1 MEIERKFWLTDF
13 PTQYPELVHL
23 ETDQGY
29 LVNDPVTVRIRS
41 SRNLGTGEST
51 YILCIKSRGT
61 LSRHEV
67 ETPILPEQFEELASL
82 LEHPMVHKD
91 YHAYRLPD
99 GHVLE
104 CSVVDHG
111 AFSYAEVEFESE
123 EEARAWEPLPFL
135 GPELTYDKRFTMLS
149 YYRNRRVPPLEELG
163 GEGQGIGMPQE
174 RPSQEYTASGRADER
189 EVQRRQR

>member
-1 MEIERKFWLTDF
+1 MEIERKFWITSF

-29 LVNDPVTVRIRS
+29 LAHRPVSVRIRR
-41 SRNLGTGEST
+41 SRNVNTGECT
-51 YILCIKSRGT
+51 YILCIKSQGT

-67 ETPILPEQFEELASL
+67 ETDLLPEQFDELASML
-82 LEHPMVHKD
+82 DQPMVHKD

-111 AFSYAEVEFESE
+111 AFSYAEVEFASE
-123 EEARAWEPLPFL
+123 EEARSWQPLDFF
-135 GPELTYDKRFTMLS
+135 GPELTWNPEFTMGA
-149 YYRNRRVPPLEELG
+149 YYRNRRVPDPTRLSEKAKESAAPFP
-163 GEGQGIGMPQE
+163 EI
-174 RPSQEYTASGRADER
+174 
-189 EVQRRQR
+189 